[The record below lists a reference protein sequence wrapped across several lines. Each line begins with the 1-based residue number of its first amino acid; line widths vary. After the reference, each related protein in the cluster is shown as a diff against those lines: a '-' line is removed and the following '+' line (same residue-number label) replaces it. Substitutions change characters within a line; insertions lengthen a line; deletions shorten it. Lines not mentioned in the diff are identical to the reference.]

1 MPISV
6 DKAVIARLKVHGETF
21 EILVDPYLARDFK
34 EGKDVPIEEIL
45 ATPYV
50 FKDAHKGDKAS
61 EHEMEKIFGTSD
73 PYEVAKIILRKGE
86 VQLTAQQRR
95 QMLEEKKRQIAT
107 IIHRH
112 AVDPRTGYPHPVDR
126 ILRAMEEVGVRVDI
140 FKDAEA
146 QVQDVIK
153 ALRRVLPLKIEV
165 KIIAVKIPGEYAGR
179 AYGEVRKFGKIKK
192 EEWGSD
198 GSWMFLIEI
207 PGGVEEEFYEK
218 LNALTK
224 GNVQTKLIERKGL

>member
-6 DKAVIARLKVHGETF
+6 DKAVIARLKTHGETF

-86 VQLTAQQRR
+86 VQLTAEQRR
-95 QMLEEKKRQIAT
+95 QMLEDKKRYIAT

-126 ILRAMEEVGVRVDI
+126 ILRAMEEAGVHIDI

-146 QVQDVIK
+146 QVPAVIK
-153 ALRRVLPLKIEV
+153 AIRPLLPIKLEV
-165 KIIAVKIPGEYAGR
+165 KVIAVKIPSDYVGK
-179 AYGEVRKFGKIKK
+179 AYGEVRKFGTIKR
-192 EEWGSD
+192 EEWSSD
-198 GSWMFLIEI
+198 GSWMFVIEI

-224 GNVQTKLIERKGL
+224 GEALTKLLERKGL

>member
-6 DKAVIARLKVHGETF
+6 DKAVIARLKTHGETF

-45 ATPYV
+45 ATPPYV

-86 VQLTAQQRR
+86 VQLTAEQRR
-95 QMLEEKKRQIAT
+95 KMLEDKKRYIAMV
-107 IIHRH
+107 IHRH

-126 ILRAMEEVGVRVDI
+126 ILRAMEEAGVHIDI

-146 QVQDVIK
+146 QVPQVIK
-153 ALRRVLPLKIEV
+153 AIRPLLPIKLEV
-165 KIIAVKIPGEYAGR
+165 KVIAVKIPGDYVGK
-179 AYGEVRKFGKIKK
+179 AYGEVRKFGTIKRRSG
-192 EEWGSD
+192 EATVHGCS
-198 GSWMFLIEI
+198 
-207 PGGVEEEFYEK
+207 
-218 LNALTK
+218 
-224 GNVQTKLIERKGL
+224 

>member
-1 MPISV
+1 MPVSV
-6 DKAVIARLKVHGETF
+6 DKAVIARLKTHGETF
-21 EILVDPYLARDFK
+21 EVLVDPYLARDFK

-86 VQLTAQQRR
+86 VQLTAEQRR
-95 QMLEEKKRQIAT
+95 QMLEDKKRYIAT

-126 ILRAMEEVGVRVDI
+126 ILRAMEEAGVHVDL

-146 QVQDVIK
+146 QVPGVLKAIRPLLPIK
-153 ALRRVLPLKIEV
+153 MEV
-165 KIIAVKIPGEYAGR
+165 KVIAVKIPGDYVGR
-179 AYGEVRKFGKIKK
+179 AYGEVRKFGKIKR
-192 EEWGSD
+192 EEWSND

-207 PGGVEEEFYEK
+207 PGGIEEEFYEK

-224 GNVQTKLIERKGL
+224 GNALTKLVERKGL

>member
-6 DKAVIARLKVHGETF
+6 DKAVIARLKTHGETF

-86 VQLTAQQRR
+86 VQLTAEQRR
-95 QMLEEKKRQIAT
+95 QMLEDKKRYIAT
-107 IIHRH
+107 VIHRH
-112 AVDPRTGYPHPVDR
+112 AVDPRTGYPPHPVDR
-126 ILRAMEEVGVRVDI
+126 ILRAMEEAGVHIDI

-146 QVQDVIK
+146 QVPQVIK
-153 ALRRVLPLKIEV
+153 AIRPILPLKLEV
-165 KIIAVKIPGEYAGR
+165 KVIAVKIPGDYVGR
-179 AYGEVRKFGKIKK
+179 AYGEVRKFGNIKR
-192 EEWGSD
+192 EEWGKRRLLD
-198 GSWMFLIEI
+198 
-207 PGGVEEEFYEK
+207 V
-218 LNALTK
+218 
-224 GNVQTKLIERKGL
+224 RD

>member
-6 DKAVIARLKVHGETF
+6 DKAVIARLKTHGETF

-34 EGKDVPIEEIL
+34 EGRDVQIEDVL

-73 PYEVAKIILRKGE
+73 PYEVAKVILRKGD
-86 VQLTAQQRR
+86 VQLTAEQRR
-95 QMLEEKKRQIAT
+95 QMIEDKRRYIAT
-107 IIHRH
+107 VIHRH
-112 AVDPRTGYPHPVDR
+112 AVDPRTGFPHPVDR
-126 ILRAMEEVGVRVDI
+126 ILRAMEEAGVHVDL

-146 QVQDVIK
+146 QIPGVIK
-153 ALRRVLPLKIEV
+153 AIRPLLPIKMEMKV
-165 KIIAVKIPGEYAGR
+165 IAVKVPGDYVGK
-179 AYGEVRKFGKIKK
+179 AYGEVRKFGKIKR

-207 PGGVEEEFYEK
+207 PGGIEEEFYEK
-218 LNALTK
+218 LNALTR
-224 GNVQTKLIERKGL
+224 GEAVTKLIERKGL

>member
-1 MPISV
+1 MV
-6 DKAVIARLKVHGETF
+6 RLSRYWS
-21 EILVDPYLARDFK
+21 ILTWLGTSK

-86 VQLTAQQRR
+86 VQLTAEQRR
-95 QMLEEKKRQIAT
+95 QMLEDKKRYIAT
-107 IIHRH
+107 VIHRH

-126 ILRAMEEVGVRVDI
+126 ILRAMEEAGVHIDI

-146 QVQDVIK
+146 QVPQVIK
-153 ALRRVLPLKIEV
+153 AIRPILPLKLEV
-165 KIIAVKIPGEYAGR
+165 KVIAVKIPGDYVGR
-179 AYGEVRKFGKIKK
+179 AYGEVRKFGNIKR

-198 GSWMFLIEI
+198 GSWMFVIEI

-224 GNVQTKLIERKGL
+224 GEAITKLLERKGL

>member
-126 ILRAMEEVGVRVDI
+126 ILKAMEEVGVRVDI

-179 AYGEVRKFGKIKK
+179 AYGEVRKFGKIKR

>member
-6 DKAVIARLKVHGETF
+6 DKAVIARLKTHGETF
-21 EILVDPYLARDFK
+21 EVLVDPYLARDFK

-86 VQLTAQQRR
+86 VQLTAEQRR
-95 QMLEEKKRQIAT
+95 QMLEEKKRYIAT

-126 ILRAMEEVGVRVDI
+126 ILRAMEEAGVHIDL

-146 QVQDVIK
+146 QVPKVIK
-153 ALRRVLPLKIEV
+153 AIRPLLPIKLEV
-165 KIIAVKIPGEYAGR
+165 KIIAVKIPGDYVGK
-179 AYGEVRKFGKIKK
+179 AYGEVRKFGTIKR

-224 GNVQTKLIERKGL
+224 GTAVTKLIERKGL

>member
-6 DKAVIARLKVHGETF
+6 DKAVIARLKTHGETF

-86 VQLTAQQRR
+86 VQLTAEQRR
-95 QMLEEKKRQIAT
+95 QMLEDKKRYIAT

-126 ILRAMEEVGVRVDI
+126 ILRAMEEAGVHVDL

-146 QVQDVIK
+146 QVPKVIK
-153 ALRRVLPLKIEV
+153 AIRPLLPIRLEV
-165 KIIAVKIPGEYAGR
+165 KVIAVKIPSEYVGR
-179 AYGEVRKFGKIKK
+179 AYGEVRKFGNIKR
-192 EEWGSD
+192 EEWAGD

-207 PGGVEEEFYEK
+207 PGGIEEEFYEK

-224 GNVQTKLIERKGL
+224 GTAITKLVERKGL

>member
-95 QMLEEKKRQIAT
+95 QMLEEKKKQIAT

-126 ILRAMEEVGVRVDI
+126 ILKAMEDVGVRVDI

-179 AYGEVRKFGKIKK
+179 AYGEVRKFGKIKR

>member
-1 MPISV
+1 MPVSL
-6 DKAVIARLKVHGETF
+6 DKAVIARLKTHGEIF

-34 EGKDVPIEEIL
+34 EGREVPVEEIL
-45 ATPYV
+45 ATPYI

-86 VQLTAQQRR
+86 VQLTAEQRR
-95 QMLEEKKRQIAT
+95 QMLEEKKRQIAM

-112 AVDPRTGYPHPVDR
+112 AVDPRTGYPHPLER
-126 ILRAMEEVGVRVDI
+126 ILKAMEEVGTRVDI
-140 FKDAEA
+140 FKDAET
-146 QVQDVIK
+146 QVPDAIK
-153 ALRRVLPLKIEV
+153 ALRRVLPLKIETKV
-165 KIIAVKIPGEYAGR
+165 IAVKIPSEYTGK
-179 AYGEVRKFGKIKK
+179 AYGEVRKFGKIKR
-192 EEWGSD
+192 EEWAGD

-207 PGGVEEEFYEK
+207 PGGIEEEFYEK

-224 GNVQTKLIERKGL
+224 GTVVTKLIERKGL

>member
-1 MPISV
+1 VPISV
-6 DKAVIARLKVHGETF
+6 DKAVIARLRTHGETF
-21 EILVDPYLARDFK
+21 EILVDPYLAKDFK
-34 EGKDVPIEEIL
+34 EGRDVPVEEIL

-73 PYEVAKIILRKGE
+73 PYEIAKIILRKGE
-86 VQLTAQQRR
+86 VQLTAEQRR
-95 QMLEEKKRQIAT
+95 QMLEEKRRYIAT

-126 ILRAMEEVGVRVDI
+126 ILRAMEEAGVHVDL

-146 QVQDVIK
+146 QVPGVIK
-153 ALRRVLPLKIEV
+153 AIRPLLPIKLEMKV
-165 KIIAVKIPGEYAGR
+165 IAVKIPGDYVGK
-179 AYGEVRKFGKIKK
+179 AYGEVRKFGNIKR

-207 PGGVEEEFYEK
+207 PGGVEDEFYEK

-224 GNVQTKLIERKGL
+224 GTVVTKLLERKGL

>member
-6 DKAVIARLKVHGETF
+6 DKAVIARLKTHGETF

-34 EGKDVPIEEIL
+34 EGRDVPIEDVL

-73 PYEVAKIILRKGE
+73 PYEVAKVILRKGD
-86 VQLTAQQRR
+86 VQLTAEQRR
-95 QMLEEKKRQIAT
+95 QMIEDKRRYIAT
-107 IIHRH
+107 VIHRH
-112 AVDPRTGYPHPVDR
+112 AVDPRTGFPHPVDR
-126 ILRAMEEVGVRVDI
+126 ILRAMDEAGVHVDL

-146 QVQDVIK
+146 QIPGVIK
-153 ALRRVLPLKIEV
+153 AIRPLLPIKMEMKV
-165 KIIAVKIPGEYAGR
+165 IAVKVPGDYVGK
-179 AYGEVRKFGKIKK
+179 AYGEVRKFGKIKR

-207 PGGVEEEFYEK
+207 PGGIEEEFYEK
-218 LNALTK
+218 LNALTR
-224 GNVQTKLIERKGL
+224 GEAVTKLIERKGL

>member
-6 DKAVIARLKVHGETF
+6 DKAVIARLRTHGETF

-34 EGKDVPIEEIL
+34 EGRDVPVEEIL

-73 PYEVAKIILRKGE
+73 PYEIAKIILRKGE
-86 VQLTAQQRR
+86 VQLTAEQRR
-95 QMLEEKKRQIAT
+95 QMLEEKRRYIAT

-126 ILRAMEEVGVRVDI
+126 ILRAMEEAGVHIDL

-146 QVQDVIK
+146 QVPGVIK
-153 ALRRVLPLKIEV
+153 AIRPLLPIKLEMKV
-165 KIIAVKIPGEYAGR
+165 IAVKIPGDYVGK
-179 AYGEVRKFGKIKK
+179 AYGEVRKFGNIKR

-224 GNVQTKLIERKGL
+224 GTVVTKLLERKGL

>member
-1 MPISV
+1 MPVSL
-6 DKAVIARLKVHGETF
+6 DKAVIARLKTHGETF
-21 EILVDPYLARDFK
+21 EVLVDPYLARDFK
-34 EGKDVPIEEIL
+34 EGKDVRIEDIL

-73 PYEVAKIILRKGE
+73 PYEVAAKILRKGE
-86 VQLTAQQRR
+86 VQLTAEQRR
-95 QMLEEKKRQIAT
+95 QMVEDKRRYIAT
-107 IIHRH
+107 VIHRH

-126 ILRAMEEVGVRVDI
+126 ILKAMDEAGVHVDL
-140 FKDAEA
+140 FKDADA
-146 QVQDVIK
+146 QVPGVIK
-153 ALRRVLPLKIEV
+153 AIRPLLPIKMEMKV
-165 KIIAVKIPGEYAGR
+165 IAVKIPGDYAGK
-179 AYGEVRKFGKIKK
+179 AYGEVHKFGTLKR
-192 EEWGSD
+192 EEWAND

-224 GNVQTKLIERKGL
+224 GSVVTKLIERKGL

>member
-6 DKAVIARLKVHGETF
+6 DKAVIARLKTHGETF

-34 EGKDVPIEEIL
+34 EGRDVPIEDVL

-73 PYEVAKIILRKGE
+73 PYEVAKVILRKGD
-86 VQLTAQQRR
+86 VQLTAEQRR
-95 QMLEEKKRQIAT
+95 QMIEDKRRYIAT
-107 IIHRH
+107 VIHRH
-112 AVDPRTGYPHPVDR
+112 AVDPRTGFPHPVDR
-126 ILRAMEEVGVRVDI
+126 ILRAMEEAGVHVDL

-146 QVQDVIK
+146 QIPGIVK
-153 ALRRVLPLKIEV
+153 AIRPILPLKMEMKV
-165 KIIAVKIPGEYAGR
+165 IAVKIPGDYVGR
-179 AYGEVRKFGKIKK
+179 AYGEVRKFGKIKR

-224 GNVQTKLIERKGL
+224 GNVVTKLVERKGL

>member
-6 DKAVIARLKVHGETF
+6 DKAVIARLKTHGETF

-86 VQLTAQQRR
+86 VQLTAEQRR
-95 QMLEEKKRQIAT
+95 KMLEDKKRYIAMV
-107 IIHRH
+107 IHRH

-126 ILRAMEEVGVRVDI
+126 ILRAMEEAGVHIDI

-146 QVQDVIK
+146 QVPQVIK
-153 ALRRVLPLKIEV
+153 AIRPLLPIKLEV
-165 KIIAVKIPGEYAGR
+165 KVIAVKIPGDYVGK
-179 AYGEVRKFGKIKK
+179 AYGEVRKFGTIKR

-198 GSWMFLIEI
+198 GSWMFIIEI

-224 GNVQTKLIERKGL
+224 GEAITKLLERKGL

>member
-6 DKAVIARLKVHGETF
+6 DKAVIARLKTHGETF
-21 EILVDPYLARDFK
+21 EILVDPYLARNFK
-34 EGKDVPIEEIL
+34 EGKEVPIEEIL

-73 PYEVAKIILRKGE
+73 PYEVAKIILQKGE
-86 VQLTAQQRR
+86 VQLTAEQRR
-95 QMLEEKKRQIAT
+95 QMLEEKKRYIAT

-126 ILRAMEEVGVRVDI
+126 ILRAMEEAGVHIDL
-140 FKDAEA
+140 FKDAET
-146 QVQDVIK
+146 QVPKVIK
-153 ALRRVLPLKIEV
+153 AIRLLLPIKLEV
-165 KIIAVKIPGEYAGR
+165 KIIAVKIPGDYVGK
-179 AYGEVRKFGKIKK
+179 AYGEVRKFGTIKR

-224 GNVQTKLIERKGL
+224 GTAVTKLIERKGL

>member
-6 DKAVIARLKVHGETF
+6 DKAVIARLKTHGETF

-86 VQLTAQQRR
+86 VQLTAEQRR
-95 QMLEEKKRQIAT
+95 QMLEDKKRYIAT

-126 ILRAMEEVGVRVDI
+126 ILRAMEEAGVHVDI
-140 FKDAEA
+140 FKDAEE
-146 QVQDVIK
+146 QVPAVIK
-153 ALRRVLPLKIEV
+153 AIRSLLPIKLEV
-165 KIIAVKIPGEYAGR
+165 KVIAVKIPSDYVGK
-179 AYGEVRKFGKIKK
+179 AYGEVRKFGTIKR

-198 GSWMFLIEI
+198 GSWMFVIEI
-207 PGGVEEEFYEK
+207 PGGIEEEFYEK

-224 GNVQTKLIERKGL
+224 GEALTKLLERKGL

>member
-6 DKAVIARLKVHGETF
+6 DKAVIARLKTHGETF

-34 EGKDVPIEEIL
+34 EGRDVPIEDVL

-73 PYEVAKIILRKGE
+73 PYEVAKVILRKGD
-86 VQLTAQQRR
+86 VQLTAEQRR
-95 QMLEEKKRQIAT
+95 QMLEDKRRYIAT
-107 IIHRH
+107 VIHRH
-112 AVDPRTGYPHPVDR
+112 AVDPRTGFPHPVDR
-126 ILRAMEEVGVRVDI
+126 ILRAMDEAGVHVDL

-146 QVQDVIK
+146 QVPGVIK
-153 ALRRVLPLKIEV
+153 AIRPLLPIKMEMKV
-165 KIIAVKIPGEYAGR
+165 IAVKVPGDYAGK
-179 AYGEVRKFGKIKK
+179 AYGEVRKFGKIKR

-207 PGGVEEEFYEK
+207 PGGIEEEFYEK
-218 LNALTK
+218 LNALTR
-224 GNVQTKLIERKGL
+224 GEAVTKLIERKGL

>member
-1 MPISV
+1 MPVSL
-6 DKAVIARLKVHGETF
+6 DNAVIARLKTHGETF

-34 EGKDVPIEEIL
+34 EGREVNVEDIL

-86 VQLTAQQRR
+86 VHLTQQQRKE
-95 QMLEEKKRQIAT
+95 MLEEKKKQVAM
-107 IIHRH
+107 IIHRNG
-112 AVDPRTGYPHPVDR
+112 VDPRTGYPHPPER
-126 ILRAMEEVGVRVDI
+126 ILKAMEEVGVHVDL

-146 QVQDVIK
+146 QVPQILK
-153 ALRRVLPLKIEV
+153 AIRRVLPIRIETKV
-165 KIIAVKIPGEYAGR
+165 IAVKIPSEYTGR
-179 AYGEVRKFGKIKK
+179 AFGEVRHFGTIKR
-192 EEWGSD
+192 EEWASD

-207 PGGVEEEFYEK
+207 PGGIEEEFYEK

-224 GNVQTKLIERKGL
+224 GHAITKLVERKGL

>member
-6 DKAVIARLKVHGETF
+6 DKAVIARLRTHGETF

-34 EGKDVPIEEIL
+34 EGRDVPVEEIL

-86 VQLTAQQRR
+86 VQLTAEQRR
-95 QMLEEKKRQIAT
+95 QMIEEKRRYIAT

-112 AVDPRTGYPHPVDR
+112 AVDPRTGYPHPVNR
-126 ILRAMEEVGVRVDI
+126 ILRAMDEAGVHVDL

-146 QVQDVIK
+146 QVPGVIK
-153 ALRRVLPLKIEV
+153 AIRPLLPIKLEMKV
-165 KIIAVKIPGEYAGR
+165 IAVKIPGDYVGK
-179 AYGEVRKFGKIKK
+179 AYGEVRKFGNIKR

-224 GNVQTKLIERKGL
+224 GTVVTKLLERKGL

>member
-1 MPISV
+1 MPIDV
-6 DKAVIARLKVHGETF
+6 DKAVIARLKTHGETF

-34 EGKDVPIEEIL
+34 EGKEVPIEEIL
-45 ATPYV
+45 ATPYI

-73 PYEVAKIILRKGE
+73 PYEVSKVILRKGD

-95 QMLEEKKRQIAT
+95 EMLEEKRKQVAT
-107 IIHRH
+107 IIHRNG
-112 AVDPRTGYPHPVDR
+112 VDPRTGYPHPPER
-126 ILRAMEEVGVRVDI
+126 ILKARDEAGVHVDI

-146 QVQDVIK
+146 QVPGILK
-153 ALRRVLPLKIEV
+153 AIRRILPIKIETKV
-165 KIIAVKIPGEYAGR
+165 IAVKIPSDYTGR
-179 AYGEVRKFGKIKK
+179 AFGEVRKFGTIKK
-192 EEWGSD
+192 EEWGND

-224 GNVQTKLIERKGL
+224 GTAMTKLIERKGL

>member
-6 DKAVIARLKVHGETF
+6 DKAVIARLKTHGETF

-34 EGKDVPIEEIL
+34 EGRDVPIEEIL

-61 EHEMEKIFGTSD
+61 EHEMEKIFGTSN

-86 VQLTAQQRR
+86 VQLTAEQRK
-95 QMLEEKKRQIAT
+95 QMLEDKKKYIAT

-126 ILRAMEEVGVRVDI
+126 ILRAMEGAGVHIDL
-140 FKDAEA
+140 FKDAEV
-146 QVQDVIK
+146 QVPKVIK
-153 ALRRVLPLKIEV
+153 AIRPLLPIKLEV
-165 KIIAVKIPGEYAGR
+165 KTIAVKIPGDYVGK
-179 AYGEVRKFGKIKK
+179 AYGEVRKFGTIKR

-207 PGGVEEEFYEK
+207 PGGIEEEFYDK
-218 LNALTK
+218 LNALTR
-224 GNVQTKLIERKGL
+224 GTAVTKLVERKDL

>member
-6 DKAVIARLKVHGETF
+6 DKAVIARLKIQGETF

-61 EHEMEKIFGTSD
+61 EKEMEKIFGTSD

-95 QMLEEKKRQIAT
+95 EMLEEKKRQIAT

-112 AVDPRTGYPHPVDR
+112 AVDPRTGYPHPVER
-126 ILRAMEEVGVRVDI
+126 ILKAMEEVGVRVDI

-153 ALRRVLPLKIEV
+153 AIRRVLPLRVETKV
-165 KIIAVKIPGEYAGR
+165 IAVKIPSEYVGR
-179 AYGEVRKFGKIKK
+179 AYGEVRKFGKIKR

>member
-6 DKAVIARLKVHGETF
+6 DKAVIARLKIQGETF

-34 EGKDVPIEEIL
+34 EGKNVPIEEIL

-61 EHEMEKIFGTSD
+61 EKEMEKIFGTSD
-73 PYEVAKIILRKGE
+73 PYEVAKIILKKGE

-95 QMLEEKKRQIAT
+95 EMLEEKKRQIAT
-107 IIHRH
+107 IIHKH

-153 ALRRVLPLKIEV
+153 ALRRVLPLRIE
-165 KIIAVKIPGEYAGR
+165 
-179 AYGEVRKFGKIKK
+179 
-192 EEWGSD
+192 SD
-198 GSWMFLIEI
+198 SS
-207 PGGVEEEFYEK
+207 
-218 LNALTK
+218 
-224 GNVQTKLIERKGL
+224 

>member
-6 DKAVIARLKVHGETF
+6 DKAVIARLKTHGETF

-34 EGKDVPIEEIL
+34 EGKEVPIEEIL

-61 EHEMEKIFGTSD
+61 EHEMEKVFGTSD
-73 PYEVAKIILRKGE
+73 PYEVAKAILRKGE

-95 QMLEEKKRQIAT
+95 EMLEDKKRQIAV
-107 IIHRH
+107 IIHRNG
-112 AVDPRTGYPHPVDR
+112 VDPRTGYPHPPDR
-126 ILRAMEEVGVRVDI
+126 ILKAMEEVGVHVDL

-146 QVQDVIK
+146 QVPNVIK
-153 ALRRVLPLKIEV
+153 AIRTILPIKIETKV
-165 KIIAVKIPGEYAGR
+165 IAVKIPSEYTGR
-179 AYGEVRKFGKIKK
+179 AFGEVRQFGTIKK
-192 EEWGSD
+192 EEWASD

-207 PGGVEEEFYEK
+207 PGGVENEFYEK

-224 GNVQTKLIERKGL
+224 GTVVTKLIERKGL

>member
-6 DKAVIARLKVHGETF
+6 DKAVIARLKTHGETF

-73 PYEVAKIILRKGE
+73 PYEVAKIILQKGE
-86 VQLTAQQRR
+86 VQLTAEQRR
-95 QMLEEKKRQIAT
+95 QMLEEKKRYIAT

-126 ILRAMEEVGVRVDI
+126 ILRAMEEAGVHVDL

-146 QVQDVIK
+146 QVPKVIK
-153 ALRRVLPLKIEV
+153 AIRPLLPIKLEV
-165 KIIAVKIPGEYAGR
+165 KVIAVKIPGDYVGK
-179 AYGEVRKFGKIKK
+179 AYGEVRKFGTIKR

-207 PGGVEEEFYEK
+207 PGGIEEEFYEK

-224 GNVQTKLIERKGL
+224 GSAVTKLIERKGL

>member
-6 DKAVIARLKVHGETF
+6 DKAVIARLKTHGETF
-21 EILVDPYLARDFK
+21 EVLVDPYLARDFK

-73 PYEVAKIILRKGE
+73 PYEVAKIILQKGE
-86 VQLTAQQRR
+86 VQLTAEQRR
-95 QMLEEKKRQIAT
+95 QMLEDKRKYIAT

-126 ILRAMEEVGVRVDI
+126 ILRAMEEAGVHVDL

-146 QVQDVIK
+146 QVPGVLKAIRPLLPIK
-153 ALRRVLPLKIEV
+153 MELKV
-165 KIIAVKIPGEYAGR
+165 IAVKVPGDYVGK
-179 AYGEVRKFGKIKK
+179 AYGEVRKFGKIKR
-192 EEWGSD
+192 EEWAND
-198 GSWMFLIEI
+198 GSWLFLIEI
-207 PGGVEEEFYEK
+207 PGGIEEEFYEK

-224 GNVQTKLIERKGL
+224 GNAITKLIERKGL

>member
-6 DKAVIARLKVHGETF
+6 DKAVIARLKTHGETF
-21 EILVDPYLARDFK
+21 EILVDPYLAKDFK

-73 PYEVAKIILRKGE
+73 PYEVAKVILRKGD
-86 VQLTAQQRR
+86 VQLTAEQRR
-95 QMLEEKKRQIAT
+95 QMIEDKRRYIAT
-107 IIHRH
+107 VIHRH
-112 AVDPRTGYPHPVDR
+112 AVDPRTGFPHPVDR
-126 ILRAMEEVGVRVDI
+126 ILRAMEEAGVHVDL

-146 QVQDVIK
+146 QIPGIVK
-153 ALRRVLPLKIEV
+153 AIRPILPLKMEMKV
-165 KIIAVKIPGEYAGR
+165 IAVKIPGDYVGR
-179 AYGEVRKFGKIKK
+179 AYGEVRKFGKIKR

-218 LNALTK
+218 LNALTR
-224 GNVQTKLIERKGL
+224 GNVVTKLIERKGL